1 MKEANIL
8 STTGLDIE
16 LPSSESEGQ
25 SDMLSNFASLEN
37 LESPEKRPAVLQAA
51 PSEPTL
57 TSFTSRHLKLTIEQ
71 VRLKHALVRAKES
84 GCTGEQARQL
94 IDAVFGK

>member
-8 STTGLDIE
+8 SSRRLDIE
-16 LPSSESEGQ
+16 LPSSDSEGH
-25 SDMLSNFASLEN
+25 SNMLSNFAPLEY
-37 LESPEKRPAVLQAA
+37 PTATVLAA

-57 TSFTSRHLKLTIEQ
+57 TSFTSRNLQLTIEQ
-71 VRLKHALVRAKES
+71 VRLKHALVRAREA

-94 IDAVFGK
+94 IEAVFDK

>member
-8 STTGLDIE
+8 STTRLDIE
-16 LPSSESEGQ
+16 LPSSESEGH
-25 SDMLSNFASLEN
+25 SDMISSFASLEN
-37 LESPEKRPAVLQAA
+37 RTATFHAA

-57 TSFTSRHLKLTIEQ
+57 TSFTSRNLQLTIEQ
-71 VRLKHALVRAKES
+71 VRLKHALVRARES

-94 IDAVFGK
+94 IEAVFGK